1 MYFYLSKILA
11 PFLNLTNLIF
21 LFIILGYLLNFFY
34 PKKKIKIFIILNII
48 LLLVISILPIGN
60 FGLKYLER
68 DYLVQQELNNIDNI
82 IILAGSEN
90 IYLTHN
96 TKKLNLNNGSE
107 RLIASIKLAN
117 ENSNAKIYF
126 LGGDG
131 NLQKYKIDETT
142 VAKKFYND
150 VAFETIRINFINNT
164 RNTIENLTE
173 LKKIADLDK
182 NNVLI
187 TSAFHMKR
195 AMLIAKQLNITL
207 TPYAVDFRHG
217 DHFSFINF
225 YQNFGI
231 SGNLRT
237 ADLFFR
243 EFIGILAFKLFY

>member
-21 LFIILGYLLNFFY
+21 FFIILVNFLNLFY
-34 PKKKIKIFIILNII
+34 FKKKIKIFVILNII
-48 LLLVISILPIGN
+48 LLLAISILPIGK
-60 FGLKYLER
+60 FGLKYLEK
-68 DYLVQQELNNIDNI
+68 DYLVQQEISNIDNI
-82 IILAGSEN
+82 IVLAGSEN
-90 IYLTHN
+90 INLTN
-96 TKKLNLNNGSE
+96 VTKKLNLNNGSE

-117 ENSNAKIYF
+117 ENKNAKIYF

-131 NLQKYKIDETT
+131 NLQKHEIDETT
-142 VAKKFYND
+142 VAKNFYND
-150 VAFETIRINFINNT
+150 VSFDTNRVNFINNT

-173 LKKIADLDK
+173 LKKIIDLDK

-195 AMLIAKQLNITL
+195 TMLIAKQLNITL

-225 YQNFGI
+225 YQNFKI
-231 SGNLRT
+231 SSNLRS
-237 ADLFFR
+237 ADIFFR